1 VSQEWQTNP
10 IVTDYNKYIHKGAPL
25 MTNTALFIQ
34 ARAEIEAHAQTLCDT
49 LEENYKQDSIRSY
62 ERMTLEGSEY
72 ATKRLQDIENGTAN
86 LYKFVIQKGRK
97 YLKIV
102 NKQFDDM
109 GPYATHEYKNG
120 SVHAFIDRETGD
132 VYKPASWQAPAK
144 HVRYNLLERKDRE
157 FLFDYK
163 NVGWAG
169 GYLYMR

>member
-1 VSQEWQTNP
+1 MNTTLLKQEMAN
-10 IVTDYNKYIHKGAPL
+10 
-25 MTNTALFIQ
+25 
-34 ARAEIEAHAQTLCDT
+34 IEEYAQTLCET
-49 LEENYKQDSIRSY
+49 LEENFKQDSLDSY
-62 ERMTLEGSEY
+62 RRMQMEQYSIY
-72 ATKRLQDIENGTAN
+72 AAQRIEEIENGTAN
-86 LYKFVIQKGRK
+86 LYKYIVKKGRK

-102 NKQFDDM
+102 NQQFDDM
-109 GPYATHEYKNG
+109 GPNPTNQYRDG

-132 VYKPASWQAPAK
+132 VYKPASWNKPAK

>member
-1 VSQEWQTNP
+1 MNTTLLRQEMAN
-10 IVTDYNKYIHKGAPL
+10 
-25 MTNTALFIQ
+25 
-34 ARAEIEAHAQTLCDT
+34 IEEYAQTLCET
-49 LEENYKQDSIRSY
+49 LEENFKQDSLDSY
-62 ERMTLEGSEY
+62 RRMQMEQYSIY
-72 ATKRLQDIENGTAN
+72 AAQRIEEIENGTAN
-86 LYKFVIQKGRK
+86 LYKYIVKKGRK

-102 NKQFDDM
+102 NQQFDDM
-109 GPYATHEYKNG
+109 GPNPTNQYRDG

-132 VYKPASWQAPAK
+132 VYKPASWNKPAK

>member
-1 VSQEWQTNP
+1 
-10 IVTDYNKYIHKGAPL
+10 

-34 ARAEIEAHAQTLCDT
+34 ARAEIEAYAQTLCET
-49 LEENYKQDSIRSY
+49 LEENYKQDSISSYKRMEITEGRSD
-62 ERMTLEGSEY
+62 Y
-72 ATKRLQDIENGTAN
+72 ATKRLQEIENGTAN
-86 LYKFVIQKGRK
+86 LYKFVIKKGRK

-102 NKQFDDM
+102 NQQFDDM
-109 GPYATHEYKNG
+109 GPYATHEYRDG

-132 VYKPASWQAPAK
+132 VYKPAGYNKPAK
-144 HVRYNLLERKDRE
+144 HVRYNLLERSDRD

>member
-1 VSQEWQTNP
+1 
-10 IVTDYNKYIHKGAPL
+10 

-34 ARAEIEAHAQTLCDT
+34 ARAEIEAYAQTLCET
-49 LEENYKQDSIRSY
+49 LEENYKQDSISSYKRMEITEGRSD
-62 ERMTLEGSEY
+62 Y
-72 ATKRLQDIENGTAN
+72 ATKRLQEIENGTAN
-86 LYKFVIQKGRK
+86 LYKFVIKKGRK

-102 NKQFDDM
+102 NQQFDDM
-109 GPYATHEYKNG
+109 GPYATHEYRDG

-132 VYKPASWQAPAK
+132 VYKPAGYNKPAK
-144 HVRYNLLERKDRE
+144 HVRYNLLERSHRD

>member
-1 VSQEWQTNP
+1 MNTTLLKQEMAN
-10 IVTDYNKYIHKGAPL
+10 
-25 MTNTALFIQ
+25 
-34 ARAEIEAHAQTLCDT
+34 IEEYAQTLCET
-49 LEENYKQDSIRSY
+49 LEENFKQDSIDSY
-62 ERMTLEGSEY
+62 RAMQMREGYSIY
-72 ATKRLQDIENGTAN
+72 AAKRIEEIENDTAN
-86 LYKFVIQKGRK
+86 LYKYVIQKGRK

-102 NKQFDDM
+102 QQQFDDM
-109 GPYATHEYKNG
+109 GAYATYQYRDG

-132 VYKPASWQAPAK
+132 VYKPASWNKPAK

>member
-1 VSQEWQTNP
+1 
-10 IVTDYNKYIHKGAPL
+10 

-34 ARAEIEAHAQTLCDT
+34 ARAEIEAYTQTLCDT
-49 LEENYKQDSIRSY
+49 LEENFKQDSISSY
-62 ERMTLEGSEY
+62 NRMILREGTSDY
-72 ATKRLQDIENGTAN
+72 AVQRLMEISNGTAN
-86 LYKFVIQKGRK
+86 LYKYVIKKGRK

-102 NKQFDDM
+102 QQQYDDM
-109 GPYATHEYKNG
+109 GPNPSYKYRDG

-132 VYKPASWQAPAK
+132 VYKPAGYNKPAK

-157 FLFDYK
+157 FLFNYK